1 MQIILFSW
9 VLYLNYSTLLILS
22 IIFQQKK
29 TGFMNTHEFIFSK
42 QLKYR
47 VGRHLVFWI
56 LFSLHFIIQNLMIGG
71 PGEAKTSR
79 TFLESASH
87 FLYFLPIYLLSTY
100 FFIELV
106 LPQFLFKRRYT
117 TFAFSFA
124 VLFVASFIAIYY
136 AGMFYLHNAT
146 GKPYSEINFTA
157 NKYHAIVDGLF
168 VSFML
173 FGIVAGIKFS
183 KKWFQQQ
190 RENEK
195 LAKQK
200 LATELQLL
208 KTSIHPRFLFH
219 SLHTVEKHIN
229 NSSNQSPGLILQ
241 LSDLLSYVLY
251 ENEKNWVELDK
262 ELEIIRGYINLE
274 EKSFEDNLVLK
285 TEFPANTPNTFIV
298 PCILL
303 SFVESS
309 FEYFLETRQKQPL
322 LTLTIQVNENVLHYQ
337 MVFSKAGAE
346 GVLPNDKFSNMQK
359 QLKNQYA
366 DLHQLSISQDDKNI
380 LIDLKLP
387 LYSGDLLNLKKNTIL
402 NEVPEAV

>member
-1 MQIILFSW
+1 
-9 VLYLNYSTLLILS
+9 
-22 IIFQQKK
+22 
-29 TGFMNTHEFIFSK
+29 
-42 QLKYR
+42 
-47 VGRHLVFWI
+47 
-56 LFSLHFIIQNLMIGG
+56 MIGG

-79 TFLESASH
+79 TLLESASH
-87 FLYFLPIYLLSTY
+87 FLYFLPMYLFSTY
-100 FFIELV
+100 FFIEVLLPSLLFRKRYTVFGFSFLV
-106 LPQFLFKRRYT
+106 L
-117 TFAFSFA
+117 FA
-124 VLFVASFIAIYY
+124 VSFIAVYY
-136 AGMFYLHNAT
+136 AGVFYLHNAT
-146 GKPYSEINFTA
+146 GKPYSKIDFTA

-168 VSFML
+168 VPFML
-173 FGIVAGIKFS
+173 FGIAAGIKFS

-190 RENEK
+190 RQNEK

-229 NSSNQSPGLILQ
+229 NSSHQSPGLILQ

-251 ENEKNWVELDK
+251 ENEKNWVELEK

-274 EKSFEDNLVLK
+274 EKAFDDNLVLK
-285 TEFPANTPNTFIV
+285 TEFPANTTNTFIV

-322 LTLTIQVNENVLHYQ
+322 LTLTIQVNKNLLHYQ
-337 MVFSKAGAE
+337 MVFSKAGTE
-346 GVLPNDKFSNMQK
+346 GVLPNVKFINMQK

-387 LYSGDLLNLKKNTIL
+387 LYSGDLLNIKKNNVL

>member
-1 MQIILFSW
+1 
-9 VLYLNYSTLLILS
+9 
-22 IIFQQKK
+22 
-29 TGFMNTHEFIFSK
+29 MNTHEFIFSG

-47 VGRHLVFWI
+47 IGRHLVFWI

-87 FLYFLPIYLLSTY
+87 FLYFLPVYLLSTY
-100 FFIELV
+100 FFMEV
-106 LPQFLFKRRYT
+106 LLSNFLFKQRYT
-117 TFAFSFA
+117 AFAFSFLMLL
-124 VLFVASFIAIYY
+124 VISFMAIYC
-136 AGMFYLHNAT
+136 AGMVYLHNAT
-146 GKPYSEINFTA
+146 GKLYSQIDSKA

-168 VSFML
+168 VPFML
-173 FGIVAGIKFS
+173 FGIAAGIKFS
-183 KKWFQQQ
+183 KKWFLQQ

-208 KTSIHPRFLFH
+208 KTSMHPRFLFH

-229 NSSNQSPGLILQ
+229 NSSAESPALILQ
-241 LSDLLSYVLY
+241 LSDLLSYILY
-251 ENEKNWVELDK
+251 ENDKTWVELEK

-274 EKSFEDNLVLK
+274 EKGFDDKLLLK
-285 TEFPANTPNTFIV
+285 TEFPGNTNNMFIV

-309 FEYFLETRQKQPL
+309 FEYFLETRQKEPL
-322 LTLTIQVNENVLHYQ
+322 LTLTIRVNENLLHYQ
-337 MVFSKAGAE
+337 MVFSRANSE
-346 GVLPNDKFSNMQK
+346 EVPPNEKFTNMQK
-359 QLKNQYA
+359 QLTGQYQ
-366 DLHQLSISQDDKNI
+366 DLHRLSISYDDKNI

-387 LYSGDLLNLKKNTIL
+387 LFSGDLLNLKKNTVL

>member
-1 MQIILFSW
+1 
-9 VLYLNYSTLLILS
+9 
-22 IIFQQKK
+22 
-29 TGFMNTHEFIFSK
+29 MNTHEFIFSG

-47 VGRHLVFWI
+47 IGRHLVFWI

-79 TFLESASH
+79 AFLESASH

-100 FFIELV
+100 FFIEV
-106 LPQFLFKRRYT
+106 LLPRFLFKQRYT
-117 TFAFSFA
+117 AFAFSFLI
-124 VLFVASFIAIYY
+124 LFVISFMAICY
-136 AGMFYLHNAT
+136 AGIFYLHNDT
-146 GKPYSEINFTA
+146 GKAYSQIDFKA

-168 VSFML
+168 VLFML
-173 FGIVAGIKFS
+173 FAIAAGIKLS
-183 KKWFQQQ
+183 KKWFLQQ
-190 RENEK
+190 RENER

-219 SLHTVEKHIN
+219 SLHTVEKHIS
-229 NSSNQSPGLILQ
+229 NSSAQSPALILQ
-241 LSDLLSYVLY
+241 LSDLLSYILY
-251 ENEKNWVELDK
+251 ENDKNWVELEK

-274 EKSFEDNLVLK
+274 EKSFGDKLLLK
-285 TEFPANTPNTFIV
+285 TEFPGNTHNTFIV

-309 FEYFLETRQKQPL
+309 FEYFLETRQKEPL
-322 LTLTIQVNENVLHYQ
+322 LTLTIQVNENLLHYQ
-337 MVFSKAGAE
+337 MVFSRANSE
-346 GVLPNDKFSNMQK
+346 EVLPNEKFTSMQK
-359 QLKNQYA
+359 QLKNQYR
-366 DLHQLSISQDDKNI
+366 DLHQLSISCDDKNN

>member
-1 MQIILFSW
+1 
-9 VLYLNYSTLLILS
+9 
-22 IIFQQKK
+22 
-29 TGFMNTHEFIFSK
+29 MNTHDFIFSN

-47 VGRHLVFWI
+47 LGRHLTFWV

-79 TFLESASH
+79 SFLESALH
-87 FLYFLPIYLLSTY
+87 FLYFFPVYLLSTY
-100 FFIELV
+100 FFIEV
-106 LPQFLFKRRYT
+106 LLPKFLFRQRYT
-117 TFAFSFA
+117 AFAFSFLILFA
-124 VLFVASFIAIYY
+124 VSFIAIYY
-136 AGMFYLHNAT
+136 AGVFYLHNAT
-146 GKPYSEINFTA
+146 GKPYSEIDFKA

-168 VSFML
+168 VLFML
-173 FGIVAGIKFS
+173 FGIAAGIKFS
-183 KKWFQQQ
+183 KKWLQQQ
-190 RENEK
+190 RENER

-229 NSSNQSPGLILQ
+229 NSSTQSPGLILQ
-241 LSDLLSYVLY
+241 LSDLLSYILY
-251 ENEKNWVELDK
+251 ENDKNWVELEK

-274 EKSFEDNLVLK
+274 EKSFGDSLVLK
-285 TEFPANTPNTFIV
+285 TEFPVNTKNTFIV

-309 FEYFLETRQKQPL
+309 FEYFLETKQKEPL
-322 LTLTIQVNENVLHYQ
+322 LTLAIHVNENVLHYQ
-337 MVFSKAGAE
+337 MVFSRADGE
-346 GVLPNDKFSNMQK
+346 EVLPNEKFINMQK
-359 QLKNQYA
+359 QLKNQYP
-366 DLHQLSISQDDKNI
+366 DLHQLSISYDDKNI

-387 LYSGDLLNLKKNTIL
+387 LYSGDLINLKKNVTV

>member
-1 MQIILFSW
+1 
-9 VLYLNYSTLLILS
+9 
-22 IIFQQKK
+22 
-29 TGFMNTHEFIFSK
+29 MNTHEFIFSG

-47 VGRHLVFWI
+47 IGRHLVFWI

-100 FFIELV
+100 FIIEV
-106 LPQFLFKRRYT
+106 LLPGFLFKQRYT
-117 TFAFSFA
+117 AFAFSFL
-124 VLFVASFIAIYY
+124 VSFVISFIAIYY

-146 GKPYSEINFTA
+146 GKPYRLISITD

-168 VSFML
+168 VPFML
-173 FGIVAGIKFS
+173 FGITAGIKFS
-183 KKWFQQQ
+183 KKWFLQQ

-229 NSSNQSPGLILQ
+229 SSSTQSPALILQ
-241 LSDLLSYVLY
+241 LSDLLSYILY
-251 ENEKNWVELDK
+251 ENDKNWVELEK

-274 EKSFEDNLVLK
+274 EKGFGDKLLLK
-285 TEFPANTPNTFIV
+285 TEFPGNTHNTFIV

-309 FEYFLETRQKQPL
+309 FEYFLETRQKEPL
-322 LTLTIQVNENVLHYQ
+322 LTLTIQANENVLHYQ
-337 MVFSKAGAE
+337 MVFSRASSE
-346 GVLPNDKFSNMQK
+346 EIPPNEKFTNMQK
-359 QLKNQYA
+359 QLKSQYQ
-366 DLHQLSISQDDKNI
+366 DLHQLSISYDDKNI

>member
-1 MQIILFSW
+1 
-9 VLYLNYSTLLILS
+9 
-22 IIFQQKK
+22 
-29 TGFMNTHEFIFSK
+29 MNTHDFIFSN

-47 VGRHLVFWI
+47 LGRHLVFWV

-79 TFLESASH
+79 TFFESASH
-87 FLYFLPIYLLSTY
+87 FLYFLPVYLFSTY
-100 FFIELV
+100 FFIEV
-106 LPQFLFKRRYT
+106 LLPKFLFRQRYT
-117 TFAFSFA
+117 VFAFSFLA
-124 VLFVASFIAIYY
+124 LFVISFTAIYY
-136 AGMFYLHNAT
+136 AGVFYLHNAT
-146 GKPYSEINFTA
+146 GKPYSEIDFKA

-168 VSFML
+168 VLFML
-173 FGIVAGIKFS
+173 FGIAAGIKFS
-183 KKWFQQQ
+183 KKWFRQQ

-229 NSSNQSPGLILQ
+229 NASTQAPGLILQ
-241 LSDLLSYVLY
+241 LSDLLSYILY
-251 ENEKNWVELDK
+251 ENDKNWVELEK

-274 EKSFEDNLVLK
+274 EKSFGDKLVLK
-285 TEFPANTPNTFIV
+285 TEFPVNTNNTFIV

-309 FEYFLETRQKQPL
+309 FEYFLETRQKEPL
-322 LTLTIQVNENVLHYQ
+322 LTLSIQVNENLLHYQ
-337 MVFSKAGAE
+337 MVFSRANGE
-346 GVLPNDKFSNMQK
+346 EVPPNEKFSNMQK

-366 DLHQLSISQDDKNI
+366 DLHQLSISYDDKNI

-387 LYSGDLLNLKKNTIL
+387 LYSGNLLNLKKNATL
-402 NEVPEAV
+402 NEAPQTA

>member
-1 MQIILFSW
+1 
-9 VLYLNYSTLLILS
+9 
-22 IIFQQKK
+22 
-29 TGFMNTHEFIFSK
+29 MNTHEFIFSNEP
-42 QLKYR
+42 KYR
-47 VGRHLVFWI
+47 IGRHLVFWI

-71 PGEAKTSR
+71 PGEARTSR

-100 FFIELV
+100 FFIEV
-106 LPQFLFKRRYT
+106 LLPGFLFKQRYT
-117 TFAFSFA
+117 AFVSSFLL
-124 VLFVASFIAIYY
+124 LFIVSFIAIYY
-136 AGMFYLHNAT
+136 AGVLYLHNAT
-146 GKPYSEINFTA
+146 AKPYGQIDFKA

-168 VSFML
+168 VPFML
-173 FGIVAGIKFS
+173 FGIAAGIKFS

-229 NSSNQSPGLILQ
+229 NSSTQSPALILQ
-241 LSDLLSYVLY
+241 LSDLLSYILY
-251 ENEKNWVELDK
+251 ENDKNWVELEK

-274 EKSFEDNLVLK
+274 EKSFDDNLVLK
-285 TEFPANTPNTFIV
+285 TEFPANTNNTFIV

-303 SFVESS
+303 SFVEGS

-322 LTLTIQVNENVLHYQ
+322 LSLTIQVNKNLLHYQ
-337 MVFSKAGAE
+337 MVFSRAGNE
-346 GVLPNDKFSNMQK
+346 GVLPNEKFINMQK

-380 LIDLKLP
+380 MIDLKLP
-387 LYSGDLLNLKKNTIL
+387 LYSGDLLNLKKNTH

>member
-1 MQIILFSW
+1 MT
-9 VLYLNYSTLLILS
+9 LNT
-22 IIFQQKK
+22 
-29 TGFMNTHEFIFSK
+29 FIFST
-42 QLKYR
+42 QLKHR
-47 VGRHLVFWI
+47 ITRHLVFWI

-71 PGEAKTSR
+71 PGEGKTSR

-100 FFIELV
+100 FFIEV
-106 LPQFLFKRRYT
+106 LLSNFLFRQRYT
-117 TFAFSFA
+117 AFTFSFLI
-124 VLFVASFIAIYY
+124 LFAISFMAIYY
-136 AGMFYLHNAT
+136 AGIFYLHNAT
-146 GKPYSEINFTA
+146 GKPYSEIDFKA

-168 VSFML
+168 VLFML
-173 FGIVAGIKFS
+173 FGIAAGIKFS
-183 KKWFQQQ
+183 KKWFLQQ

-219 SLHTVEKHIN
+219 SLHTVEKYIN
-229 NSSNQSPGLILQ
+229 NSSAQSPALILQ
-241 LSDLLSYVLY
+241 LSDLLSYILY
-251 ENEKNWVELDK
+251 ENDKNWVELEK

-274 EKSFEDNLVLK
+274 EKGFGDKLLLK
-285 TEFPANTPNTFIV
+285 TEFPVNTSNTFIV

-309 FEYFLETRQKQPL
+309 FEYFLETRQKEPL
-322 LTLTIQVNENVLHYQ
+322 LAVTIQVNENLLHYQ
-337 MVFSKAGAE
+337 MAFSRADSE
-346 GVLPNDKFSNMQK
+346 EVPPNEKFTDMQK
-359 QLKNQYA
+359 QLKSQYQ
-366 DLHQLSISQDDKNI
+366 DLHQLSISYDDKNI

-387 LYSGDLLNLKKNTIL
+387 LYSGDLLNLKKHSIV

>member
-1 MQIILFSW
+1 MT
-9 VLYLNYSTLLILS
+9 LNT
-22 IIFQQKK
+22 
-29 TGFMNTHEFIFSK
+29 FIFST
-42 QLKYR
+42 QLKHR
-47 VGRHLVFWI
+47 ITRHLVFWI

-71 PGEAKTSR
+71 PGEGKTSR

-106 LPQFLFKRRYT
+106 LPQFLFKRKYT
-117 TFAFSFA
+117 AFAFSFL
-124 VLFVASFIAIYY
+124 VLFVASFIAVCY
-136 AGMFYLHNAT
+136 AGMFYLHKAT

-168 VSFML
+168 VPFML

-183 KKWFQQQ
+183 KKWFLQQ

-219 SLHTVEKHIN
+219 SLHTVEKYIN
-229 NSSNQSPGLILQ
+229 NSSAQSPALILQ
-241 LSDLLSYVLY
+241 LSDLLSYILY
-251 ENEKNWVELDK
+251 ENDKNWVELEK

-274 EKSFEDNLVLK
+274 EKGFGDKLLLK
-285 TEFPANTPNTFIV
+285 TEFPVNTSNTFIV

-309 FEYFLETRQKQPL
+309 FEYFLETRQKEPL
-322 LTLTIQVNENVLHYQ
+322 LAVTIQVNENLLHYQ
-337 MVFSKAGAE
+337 MAFSRADSE
-346 GVLPNDKFSNMQK
+346 EVPPNEKFTDMQK
-359 QLKNQYA
+359 QLKSQYQ
-366 DLHQLSISQDDKNI
+366 DLHQLSISYDDKNI

-387 LYSGDLLNLKKNTIL
+387 LYSGDLLNLKKHSIV

>member
-1 MQIILFSW
+1 
-9 VLYLNYSTLLILS
+9 
-22 IIFQQKK
+22 
-29 TGFMNTHEFIFSK
+29 MNSHEFIFSNEP
-42 QLKYR
+42 KYR
-47 VGRHLVFWI
+47 VGRHFVFWI

-100 FFIELV
+100 FFIEFV

-117 TFAFSFA
+117 GFAFSFL
-124 VLFVASFIAIYY
+124 VLFIASFIAIYY
-136 AGMFYLHNAT
+136 AGIFYLHNAT
-146 GKPYSEINFTA
+146 GKRYSEINFTA
-157 NKYHAIVDGLF
+157 NKYHAVVDGLF
-168 VSFML
+168 VPFML
-173 FGIVAGIKFS
+173 FGITAGIKFS

-190 RENEK
+190 RANEK

-219 SLHTVEKHIN
+219 SLHTVENHIN
-229 NSSNQSPGLILQ
+229 SSSNQSPGLILQ

-274 EKSFEDNLVLK
+274 EKSFDDNLVLR
-285 TEFPANTPNTFIV
+285 TEFPGNTTNTFIV

-322 LTLTIQVNENVLHYQ
+322 LTLTIHVNKNVLHYQ
-337 MVFSKAGAE
+337 MVFSRAGAE
-346 GVLPNDKFSNMQK
+346 GVLPNEKFVNMQK

-387 LYSGDLLNLKKNTIL
+387 LYSGDLLNLKKNTIV